1 MPYKGT
7 LAHGTPVTVEVIAG
21 TSNAGSTALTVTKV
35 VRQDR
40 FTEVDA
46 NSAAPGASV
55 SMSYPINSAAQR
67 LIIMVHPPV
76 GGTALVKVTQGATTR
91 FEDPV
96 QGDIEFVYDLVP

>member
-1 MPYKGT
+1 MPFKGT
-7 LAHGTPVTVEVIAG
+7 LTQGTSVTVEVIAG
-21 TSNAGSTALTVTKV
+21 SSNAGATALTVTKV

-55 SMSYPINSAAQR
+55 SMTYAINNTAQR
-67 LIIMVHPPV
+67 MIIMVHPPV

-91 FEDPV
+91 FEDPI